1 MRSQR
6 VTGSRLGRPCRRRR
20 TVRAGLSR
28 SFLAGS
34 PQRRHPP
41 AAGRG
46 RLAVLPAAWPG
57 TRGNEGSDQRG
68 GHGRLPAGRAGT
80 ARWHA
85 GVGLRV
91 QVMSVLRGIS
101 PVWVSEGGLER
112 PDRWYIPESG
122 IHHQPKLPRQG
133 PPGSA
138 FRRRIAAAP
147 PGPHDRF
154 GYLTCGNDDRGQ
166 PGSSREV
173 IRELRDAGQPWAGRR
188 LGLCRQEMPC
198 QLR

>member
-1 MRSQR
+1 LVGHVAGGELFEQASLDRSWLVAR
-6 VTGSRLGRPCRRRR
+6 SADTRRRR
-20 TVRAGLSR
+20 AVADLPCSRPPGRA
-28 SFLAGS
+28 
-34 PQRRHPP
+34 
-41 AAGRG
+41 
-46 RLAVLPAAWPG
+46 
-57 TRGNEGSDQRG
+57 RG
-68 GHGRLPAGRAGT
+68 GMRGAISGAVMAASPRGGPGRPGGMLAS
-80 ARWHA
+80 
-85 GVGLRV
+85 GLRV
-91 QVMSVLRGIS
+91 QVMSVLQGIS

-198 QLR
+198 QRR